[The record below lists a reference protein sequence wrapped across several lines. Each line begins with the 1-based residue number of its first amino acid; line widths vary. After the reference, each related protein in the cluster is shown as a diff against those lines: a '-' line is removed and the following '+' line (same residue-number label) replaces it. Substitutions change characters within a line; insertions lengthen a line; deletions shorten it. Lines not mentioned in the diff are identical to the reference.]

1 MYQNQ
6 KLQFYSREKC
16 FIEDHIVQIVER
28 VVSCFEKHYGSL
40 YSNIEETSINIPSDD
55 GDHIVFDA
63 CRSDHIVFDVCRI
76 LNCNVWPNVT
86 DESDTAT
93 HYSLQL
99 AALIMVFNQYKD
111 RDVMKCYIEDDVL
124 SSFLAVLCYAH

>member
-28 VVSCFEKHYGSL
+28 VVSCFENRYGSL

-55 GDHIVFDA
+55 GDHIVFDV

-76 LNCNVWPNVT
+76 LNCNV
-86 DESDTAT
+86 
-93 HYSLQL
+93 
-99 AALIMVFNQYKD
+99 
-111 RDVMKCYIEDDVL
+111 
-124 SSFLAVLCYAH
+124 